1 MTEPMRPHE
10 RLPYSPIAER
20 PPLKLPGNARVAV
33 WTVVNLE
40 VWDIGRAMPRTV
52 LTPPMGLPQL
62 PDVPNWSW
70 HEYGMRVGVWRFFEL
85 FKSLGIRPTAAIN
98 GQLCEVYPQIISAG
112 KDAGWEFIP
121 HGHEQRPM
129 QTIADQPTAIERAL
143 DTIEQAT
150 GKRPIGWLAPGMSQ
164 TFETPDFLAAAG
176 LKYTGDYVHD
186 DEPSRMRTAHGEMV
200 TLPYTFDMNDITI
213 MALAHHEGKHFYERG
228 VDQFEQLDRESH
240 QRAKIMPIPIHA
252 YLSGQPHRFVHLERL
267 YRVLADQP
275 EVIFMTGEEIHD
287 WYLSGAEAADKT
299 KSSGRA
305 KARMARPGR
314 RMRRAPGTRPSR
326 KAPGRSPRR

>member
-1 MTEPMRPHE
+1 MTDPMQPRE
-10 RLPYSPIAER
+10 RLPYSAITER
-20 PPLKLPGNARVAV
+20 APLRLPGNARVAV

-40 VWDIGRAMPRTV
+40 VWNIARPMPRTV
-52 LTPPMGLPQL
+52 LTPPMGQPQL

-85 FKSLGIRPTAAIN
+85 FRSLGIQPTAAIN
-98 GQLCEVYPQIISAG
+98 GEVCEVYPQIIEAG
-112 KDAGWEFIP
+112 KADGWEFIP

-129 QTIADQPTAIERAL
+129 QTVADQPASIKRAL
-143 DTIEQAT
+143 DTIEKAT

-186 DEPSRMRTAHGEMV
+186 DEPSHMRTAHGEMV

-228 VDQFEQLDRESH
+228 VDQFTQLYKESEH
-240 QRAKIMPIPIHA
+240 RAKIMPIPLHA

-267 YRVLADQP
+267 YRFLADQKD
-275 EVIFMTGEEIHD
+275 VVFMTGEELYD
-287 WYLSGAEAADKT
+287 WYTSASEGT
-299 KSSGRA
+299 KSTAPARGAKSRQPRA
-305 KARMARPGR
+305 SRRPR
-314 RMRRAPGTRPSR
+314 RVTGTRVSR
-326 KAPGRSPRR
+326 AAPARSPRR